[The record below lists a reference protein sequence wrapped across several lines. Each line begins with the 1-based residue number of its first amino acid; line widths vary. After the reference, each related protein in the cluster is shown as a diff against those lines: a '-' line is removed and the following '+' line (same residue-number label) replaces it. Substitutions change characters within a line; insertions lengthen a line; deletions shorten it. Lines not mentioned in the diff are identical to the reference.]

1 MIRALLALAACVSVA
16 LAPGA
21 TPGQGDR
28 VALPENT
35 LQCSPIPLN
44 SPWSLYIT
52 ACETS
57 QDEIHIRNKTVYT
70 VLNLEYV
77 GEYAQVP
84 IVDTP
89 SIGSRAWSVVFEQF
103 ENIEP
108 YYSNTRTLLLGPQ
121 RSVTLQSGYEFY
133 LQTVV
138 DATNAV
144 YSAAAPLRYENSI
157 ELDPVG
163 RQIPLPGILGM
174 RQKAVECAEAAGP
187 AFATDTRAL
196 SGSLTDMRA
205 GLAATMSLD
214 PCVGLF
220 NAVKKQLSG
229 ELSTA
234 DEEAAYADEMKAYLG
249 EQVSKRW
256 WSKARGS
263 LMDLAEQAAKVAR

>member
-1 MIRALLALAACVSVA
+1 MIRALLALATCVSVA

-21 TPGQGDR
+21 APGRGDHM
-28 VALPENT
+28 AISENSFE
-35 LQCSPIPLN
+35 CSPIPLN

-52 ACETS
+52 ACRTS
-57 QDEIHIRNKTVYT
+57 QDEIHVRNTTVYT

-77 GEYAQVP
+77 GDYAQVP

-89 SIGSRAWSVVFEQF
+89 SIGSRAWSVVSGQF
-103 ENIEP
+103 ENVEP
-108 YYSNTRTLLLGPQ
+108 QYSNTRTLLLGPQ
-121 RSVTLQSGYEFY
+121 RSVTIQSGYEFY

-138 DATNAV
+138 NATNAV
-144 YSAAAPLRYENSI
+144 YSAAAALRYENSI
-157 ELDPVG
+157 ELAPIG

-174 RQKAVECAEAAGP
+174 RQKAAECAEAAGP
-187 AFATDTRAL
+187 AFAADTRAL
-196 SGSLTDMRA
+196 SGSLADMRA

-220 NAVKKQLSG
+220 TAVKKQLSG

-234 DEEAAYADEMKAYLG
+234 DEEAAYAAEVRAYLG

-263 LMDLAEQAAKVAR
+263 LIELAEQAVKAAR